1 MCHPA
6 NTQKLFTGV
15 MITVFAGVLF
25 LGVADPASAD
35 SFHSGKLKGKTTCD
49 NGLGVTK
56 DKLKAKITQFEIQTS
71 FFPNFNLIV
80 EINQSAKI
88 SNYSGSGVAMIKKR
102 RVANFQAEV
111 VDPTGFKLYFTGK
124 FIVDRDT
131 PGPEVIKASGHVFGF
146 NEDEPCILV
155 GKFKTKA
162 DPALIP

>member
-6 NTQKLFTGV
+6 NTKKLLTGV
-15 MITVFAGVLF
+15 MITVFAGMLI

-35 SFHSGKLKGKTTCD
+35 SLHSGKIKGKTTCD
-49 NGLGVTK
+49 NGLGVIK
-56 DKLKAKITQFEIQTS
+56 DRLKANITQFEIQTS

-80 EINQSAKI
+80 EINQSGKI
-88 SNYSGSGVAMIKKR
+88 SNYSGSGVAMIKKKR
-102 RVANFQAEV
+102 AADFQAEV

-131 PGPEVIKASGHVFGF
+131 PGPEVIKSNGRVFGF